1 MLGHAQQLRKESRA
15 VERVPRGPPGPAEQQ
30 LRMRPGQLLEVGGDP
45 VVDGRLQVVRGE
57 DEQVRVDPQRLG
69 EVLELLGVRAC
80 GDVPGRP

>member
-1 MLGHAQQLRKESRA
+1 
-15 VERVPRGPPGPAEQQ
+15 
-30 LRMRPGQLLEVGGDP
+30 MRPGQLLEVGGDP